1 MLAPVI
7 IFSFFMLWYIYFRA
21 TRNHGYLFK
30 EKKYNPVQGEDAI
43 RAVRI
48 VGVSNS
54 VFSVSRYLRS
64 VRNMSPSRFVTV
76 AVNQIIT
83 TNMGTTYQ
91 ARLLENLAPGEERR
105 LGHADHVKDG
115 KYQIYIGYEILWAR
129 YIPTPDWYV
138 KSRKERGHAAPPSYQ
153 HMLHQ
158 HQSALIKEM
167 EEKNDLLS

>member
-7 IFSFFMLWYIYFRA
+7 IFLFFMLWYIHYR
-21 TRNHGYLFK
+21 THRYPGRSFK
-30 EKKYNPVQGEDAI
+30 EKKYRPFRGEDAL

-54 VFSVSRYLRS
+54 VFSVAKYLRS
-64 VRNMSPSRFVTV
+64 VRNMSESQFVTV

-83 TNMGTTYQ
+83 TTMGTTYQ

-105 LGHADHVKDG
+105 LGHSDHVKDG

-129 YIPTPDWYV
+129 YIPTPDWYT
-138 KSRKERGHAAPPSYQ
+138 KPKKENHLIHNGYTEILNQ
-153 HMLHQ
+153 HHN
-158 HQSALIKEM
+158 ALIREM
-167 EEKNDLLS
+167 EEKKDLLS

>member
-1 MLAPVI
+1 MLVPVI
-7 IFSFFMLWYIYFRA
+7 IFSFFMLWYLYFRA
-21 TRNHGYLFK
+21 TRNQGYLFK
-30 EKKYNPVQGEDAI
+30 EKRYRPVPGEDAI

-54 VFSVSRYLRS
+54 VFSAARYLRS
-64 VRNMSPSRFVTV
+64 VKNISPNRFVTV

-83 TNMGTTYQ
+83 TNMGTTCQ

-138 KSRKERGHAAPPSYQ
+138 KPQKNEQAPSSDS
-153 HMLHQ
+153 HLLHQ